1 MRFLYP
7 TFLGALALL
16 AIPLIIHLFRF
27 RKYRKIRF
35 SDIVFLRRALTESTR
50 RSRLRHLLMLFLRL
64 TTVAALV
71 VAFAYPLRQGDQFS
85 KRRKYVSI
93 YIDNSLSMDNP
104 AAAGTLLDEARAT
117 AEAIM
122 RGFGE
127 GARFLVLAGT
137 PLENGGR
144 FTNLNEALHLA
155 AQVRIAPQSRPL
167 SAVLQRAVATFAAE
181 NDPQGSHSIFLI
193 SDFQTSQNDLLSA
206 QLPGPIPDELV
217 CVPVQASRTANMAV
231 DSAWLA
237 SGLPLAGQQDILH
250 FRCRNYGNTQ
260 AEIPAEFFVNGLKKA
275 STLLTIPPGS
285 TAETSFPVLLPERES
300 LWTELRLQ
308 DAGAS
313 FDNRFFVVLHP
324 SLRRN
329 ILVWYEDNP
338 ASLLRALSTE
348 PAFSVSSSPLAQADY
363 SAIKKTD
370 VLFLVGI
377 RQWTSGLS
385 SIVRDFLQRGGWV
398 TLFPPASDTPASVIE
413 LEKEL
418 SLSWPGILQNTEAEV
433 APPDLHHPF
442 FSGIFELQ
450 NERLAMPRTHRWY
463 ATFWPGADII
473 LRFTGGQPF
482 LQSLAV
488 GKGRLFGYAVP
499 LDNAWSNLPQHG
511 LFVPLILRTAI
522 QSRATTALY
531 YTADPNSFKEP
542 PQIPA
547 PGSDSSEEPFRWV
560 NAEAPQENFIPAQ
573 QRWGNRVVFQMN
585 HLVPPPGVYNIYQGD
600 SLAGVL
606 AWNATGPES
615 NPEVYAPAKLDE
627 ILRRQGWE
635 FARVE
640 TATPRSFQQRYESRS
655 TLHGKGWFYALLVA
669 ALALIGETILS
680 RHWPIKDIIPK
691 SFKNLE

>member
-1 MRFLYP
+1 MSFLYP
-7 TFLGALALL
+7 AFLGALALL
-16 AIPLIIHLFRF
+16 AIPVIIHLFRF
-27 RKYRKIRF
+27 RLYRKIRF

-71 VAFAYPLRQGDQFS
+71 VAFAYPLSQGNQLS
-85 KRRKYVSI
+85 NRRKYVSI

-127 GARFLVLAGT
+127 GTRFLVLAGT

-144 FTNLNEALHLA
+144 FTDLNEALRLVAHI
-155 AQVRIAPQSRPL
+155 RIAPQSRPL
-167 SAVLQRAVATFAAE
+167 SAVLQRATATFAAE
-181 NDPQGSHSIFLI
+181 NDPQGSHSFFLI
-193 SDFQTSQNDLLSA
+193 SDFQTSQSDLLSM
-206 QLPGPIPDELV
+206 QWQGPAPDELV
-217 CVPVQASRTANMAV
+217 CVPLQATRTANVAV

-237 SGLPLAGQQDILH
+237 SGLPIPGQQDVLH

-260 AEIPAEFFVNGLKKA
+260 AEIPAEFFVDGLKKA
-275 STLLTIPPGS
+275 STILNIPPGS
-285 TAETSFPVLLPERES
+285 TAETSFPLTVPEREVLS
-300 LWTELRLQ
+300 AELRLQ

-338 ASLLRALSTE
+338 TSLLRALSTE
-348 PAFSVSSSPLAQADY
+348 PAFSVSSNPLAQADY
-363 SAIKKTD
+363 SAIRQAD
-370 VLFLVGI
+370 VLFLVGTH
-377 RQWTSGLS
+377 RWTSGLV
-385 SIVRDFLQRGGWV
+385 SIVRDFLQRGGWAI
-398 TLFPPASDTPASVIE
+398 LFPPASDAPAAATD

-418 SLSWPGILQNTEAEV
+418 SLTWPGTLQNTEAEV
-433 APPDLHHPF
+433 ALPDLQHPF

-450 NERLAMPRTHRWY
+450 KERLAMPRAQKWF
-463 ATFWPGADII
+463 ASAWPGADVI
-473 LRFTGGQPF
+473 LRFAGGQPF
-482 LQSLAV
+482 LQALAV
-488 GKGRLFGYAVP
+488 GQGRLMGCAVP
-499 LDNAWSNLPQHG
+499 LNESWSNLPQHG
-511 LFVPLILRTAI
+511 LFVPLILRMAI
-522 QSRATTALY
+522 QSRPLTALY
-531 YTADPNSFKEP
+531 YTTDASPLTEP
-542 PQIPA
+542 PQVPA

-560 NAEAPQENFIPAQ
+560 NAEAPQESFIPAQ
-573 QRWGNRVVFQMN
+573 QRWGNRLVFQMH
-585 HLVPPPGVYNIYQGD
+585 HLAPPPGVYKIYQGD

-615 NPEVYAPAKLDE
+615 RPEVYAPAKLAE
-627 ILRRQGWE
+627 MLRRQGWE

-655 TLHGKGWFYALLVA
+655 AIQAKGWFYALLIA
-669 ALALIGETILS
+669 ALTLMGETLLS
-680 RHWPIKDIIPK
+680 RRWRSQKQ
-691 SFKNLE
+691 